1 MQVRPLPDEVFLSWF
16 VRLAHAH
23 GEKVQS
29 LAYQF
34 WGRQRMVGGGLV
46 FRGEGS
52 DLNAL
57 AEACRLPLE
66 ALQSLTLES
75 WIGFLWNSL
84 ESKGARKW
92 VLPSVDRGR
101 KGQRFGQQA
110 CPGCLADDETPYFRK
125 SWRLAL
131 HCICPVHRATL
142 IDRCP
147 TCGSPI
153 LLDRLDVGMRV
164 PTSETAICRCWKCGS
179 DLRDVRTTP
188 DVGQRLVDHQ
198 MVLLDT
204 LRRGWINVAGRVVY
218 STQFFGGLWVL
229 WSFLDD
235 CRWSQDLGVSA
246 PVQAEIGQRC
256 ARKPL
261 SHQRPD
267 RRRELMA
274 RVADYIE
281 DWPDRLICDMRK
293 RGLSSGK
300 ILRFHKRATAQPV
313 PLWLWG
319 PIHLHL
325 DGTMYVPPD
334 AEILEAI
341 RFVRARDGRL
351 QVGAV
356 AEVLNM
362 RTRCNARISALCRS
376 FQISPESCVRG
387 IA

>member
-1 MQVRPLPDEVFLSWF
+1 M
-16 VRLAHAH
+16 A
-23 GEKVQS
+23 S
-29 LAYQF
+29 L
-34 WGRQRMVGGGLV
+34 VGL
-46 FRGEGS
+46 
-52 DLNAL
+52 
-57 AEACRLPLE
+57 
-66 ALQSLTLES
+66 
-75 WIGFLWNSL
+75 LWN
-84 ESKGARKW
+84 EIEARGARKW

-110 CPGCLADDETPYFRK
+110 CPGCLAEDETPYFRK

-131 HCICPVHRATL
+131 HCICPVHRSTL

-153 LLDRLDVGMRV
+153 LLDRLDVGMLV
-164 PTSETAICRCWKCGS
+164 PTVETAIYRCWKCGS
-179 DLRDVRTTP
+179 DLRDIRTTP
-188 DVGQRLVDHQ
+188 DADQRLVDHQ

-246 PVQAEIGQRC
+246 PVQAKTEQRSS
-256 ARKPL
+256 RKPL

-274 RVADYIE
+274 RVADCIE

-300 ILRFHKRATAQPV
+300 ILRFHKRATVQPI
-313 PLWLWG
+313 PLWLWE

-341 RFVRARDGRL
+341 RFVCARDGRL

-376 FQISPESCVRG
+376 FLTRSVLGGAPVPT
-387 IA
+387 